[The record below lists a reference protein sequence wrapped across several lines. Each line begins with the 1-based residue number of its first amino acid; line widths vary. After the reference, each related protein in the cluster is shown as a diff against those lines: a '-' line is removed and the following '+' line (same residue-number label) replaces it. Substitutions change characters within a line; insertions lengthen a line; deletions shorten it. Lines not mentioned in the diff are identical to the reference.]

1 MTISP
6 KLIAYL
12 EEDIAGGDIT
22 TSVIVPKGKTSA
34 FIIAKEDGVIAG
46 MSEAKDIFNYCGA
59 DAEIRKPDGSRVAKG
74 DIVMDISGDSHAVL
88 IAERTALNIIG
99 RMSGIATKTARISAK
114 IRKINPRC
122 NVAGTRK
129 TSPGFREYDK
139 KAIALGGG
147 DPHRYNLSDAFLIK
161 DNHLELCTV
170 ADAVAKAKA
179 FSVYKKVEIEVENTA
194 DALAAAAAGADIIMF
209 DNMSPEMIKSTIA
222 ALSEKYLGKG
232 ITIEVSGGIR
242 EDNVTDYVI
251 AGVDRISMG
260 ELTHSVKNFDVS
272 LDVKPAI
279 KTVNLVK
286 TVKI

>member
-1 MTISP
+1 MAISP

-34 FIIAKEDGVIAG
+34 FIIAKEDGIIAG

-114 IRKINPRC
+114 IKKINPRC

-209 DNMSPEMIKSTIA
+209 DNMTPEMIKSTIA

-279 KTVNLVK
+279 KTVNIVK

>member
-1 MTISP
+1 MAISP

-22 TSVIVPKGKTSA
+22 TSVRVPKGKTSA
-34 FIIAKEDGVIAG
+34 FIIAKEDGVIAD

-114 IRKINPRC
+114 IKKINPRC

-209 DNMSPEMIKSTIA
+209 DNMTPEMIKSTIA

>member
-34 FIIAKEDGVIAG
+34 FIIAKEDGIIAG

-114 IRKINPRC
+114 IKKINPRC

-222 ALSEKYLGKG
+222 ALSEKYPGKG

>member
-34 FIIAKEDGVIAG
+34 FIIAKEDGIIAG

-114 IRKINPRC
+114 IKKINPRC

-147 DPHRYNLSDAFLIK
+147 DPHRYNLSDGIYLV
-161 DNHLELCTV
+161 TV
-170 ADAVAKAKA
+170 I
-179 FSVYKKVEIEVENTA
+179 F
-194 DALAAAAAGADIIMF
+194 AG
-209 DNMSPEMIKSTIA
+209 S
-222 ALSEKYLGKG
+222 LG
-232 ITIEVSGGIR
+232 V
-242 EDNVTDYVI
+242 
-251 AGVDRISMG
+251 
-260 ELTHSVKNFDVS
+260 F
-272 LDVKPAI
+272 
-279 KTVNLVK
+279 
-286 TVKI
+286 